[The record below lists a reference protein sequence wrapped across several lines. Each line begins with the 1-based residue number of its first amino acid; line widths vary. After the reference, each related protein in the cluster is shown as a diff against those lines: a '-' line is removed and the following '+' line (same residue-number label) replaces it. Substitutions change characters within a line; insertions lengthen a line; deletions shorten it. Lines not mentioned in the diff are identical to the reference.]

1 MPGENKDLVRR
12 LVQGWQHEH
21 RSEVAEELIADDFA
35 DRSARP
41 GEQGPGR
48 IGIAFLKYM
57 WTAWPTSPWTSS
69 R

>member
-1 MPGENKDLVRR
+1 MPEENKDLIRR

-21 RSEVAEELIADDFA
+21 RSEVAEELIADDFV

-48 IGIAFLKYM
+48 TG
-57 WTAWPTSPWTSS
+57 S
-69 R
+69 RS